1 MKNWPTQALVCLK
14 FDIEGHPD
22 RSLQNV
28 KLGPWASDSGA
39 DWAGVVDWKVRYTL
53 LLATY
58 NADLYTRNIHNPSS
72 VSSRSRSKA
81 ALLSSRRLAV
91 LPNAGSLGYE
101 VIRANGT
108 MSVSVQIRILRA
120 GHAVYDHYDPIGY
133 HTSR

>member
-1 MKNWPTQALVCLK
+1 MNWLEDRVVLSVDGKVVRTHKRENVNNWPTQALVCLK
-14 FDIEGHPD
+14 LDVEGHPD
-22 RSLQNV
+22 CSQQNV

-53 LLATY
+53 LLATC

-72 VSSRSRSKA
+72 ASSRSRSKA

-101 VIRANGT
+101 VTRANVG
-108 MSVSVQIRILRA
+108 Q
-120 GHAVYDHYDPIGY
+120 
-133 HTSR
+133 